1 MADEKSTCPGVPKC
15 LAAYEGEDDRQQAAV
30 LRQVLEHHPDVL
42 TRAELIREMAGASS
56 KGFGDVDAVERAIRD
71 LGRTGLLHLAAGEED
86 VVRPTRAAVRYFE
99 LTGGAY

>member
-1 MADEKSTCPGVPKC
+1 M
-15 LAAYEGEDDRQQAAV
+15 YEGEDDQEQAAV
-30 LRQVLEHHPDVL
+30 LRQVLEHHPDAL
-42 TRAELIREMAGASS
+42 TRGELIREMTGGGS

-71 LGRTGLLHLAAGEED
+71 LTRTGLLHLAAEEND